1 MARTYASVGDQTVTT
16 PTDTA
21 LTIQSA
27 TTIRPEIYWCAF
39 GCTSDALDFMIRW
52 TCQRFITDDG
62 ATSDTIT
69 PTPRD
74 DGDPASLVVIQSN
87 HTTEPSAYVAGEI
100 VIDMTVNTRA
110 PQQWHAHDAQDRIVL
125 AAVATE
131 GIGFQPVHGS
141 STANVIVQMN
151 HQE

>member
-1 MARTYASVGDQTVTT
+1 MARTYASVGDQTVVS

-21 LTIQSA
+21 WTIQSA

-39 GCTSDALDFMIRW
+39 GCTSDAIDFMIRW

-62 ATSDTIT
+62 AGSAIT
-69 PTPRD
+69 PTARD
-74 DGDPASLVVIQSN
+74 DGDPASLVVVQSN
-87 HTTEPSAYVAGEI
+87 HTTEPSAYVSGEI
-100 VIDMTVNTRA
+100 VLDMTVNTRA
-110 PQQWHAHDAQDRIVL
+110 PQQWHAHDAQDRIVI

-131 GIGFQPVHGS
+131 GVGFQPVHGS
-141 STANVIVQMN
+141 STANVLVQVN